1 MIFLELVIQNFG
13 PYCGRQVLNLRPD
26 DRDSPPIILLGG
38 MNGGGKT
45 TLMDAIRLAL
55 YGHRAQCSTRN
66 NLGYSEF
73 LNQSVN
79 RHTPPGDQTRIEL
92 TFEHILNNV
101 QVEFKI
107 QRVWTK
113 NSKTGKDTLGVSID
127 NYEDSALTQ
136 IWDERIEDLL
146 PLGISNLFLFDGEQ
160 VKELAEQEAPTI
172 DVTNAIKTLLG
183 LELAERLGN
192 DIDILVNR
200 KRKALADTKD
210 LASLE
215 KIEQKLNL
223 QQEKY
228 QAAKQQLGLAQ
239 KDIETAQKHHD
250 EISAKFLSEGG
261 KIAKN
266 RSQLETQLSYGH
278 EAIAHLRKELV
289 EIAADVLPLALISP
303 LLNQAQT
310 QAQKESKHL
319 QAKIAQDVLKAR
331 DNRFLNCIE
340 NLALSQEQIE
350 QINLF
355 IEQENKALEQD
366 INLTEKPYLKVASE
380 VSSQLNNVI
389 ERYLPNQINKAQEQL
404 LNLKNKEEELTAIE
418 RQLAAAA
425 PPETYEKLAEA
436 VKVSQSQLV
445 QAKSNYETT
454 KKHCEELGRLVDK
467 TIKELSQFGEQNI
480 DRKND
485 EHIIKASVKV
495 QNTLK
500 LFREKLTLRKL
511 NQLETVVTECFLY
524 LLHKS
529 DLVHRIAIDASTFTL
544 SLYDYAGKSVPKHR
558 LSAGEKQLLAIAFL
572 WGLARVSGRNLPVA
586 IDTPL
591 GRLDSSHRSN
601 LIERY
606 FPNASHQVILLSTD
620 TEIGQTELQQL
631 RDNKAIAREYLLK
644 YSTSNRQTTIEP
656 GYFSNGRTTPNSNPT
671 VSNC

>member
-13 PYCGRQVLNLRPD
+13 PYCGRQVLNLRSQNP
-26 DRDSPPIILLGG
+26 DSPPIILLGG

-107 QRVWTK
+107 ERVWTK
-113 NSKTGKDTLGVSID
+113 NSKNGKDTLGVSID
-127 NYEDSALTQ
+127 SREDTALTQ

-160 VKELAEQEAPTI
+160 VKELAEQETPTI

-215 KIEQKLNL
+215 KIEQKLTL

-228 QAAKQQLGLAQ
+228 QAAKQQLGIAQ
-239 KDIETAQKHHD
+239 EDIEISQKHHD
-250 EISAKFLSEGG
+250 ETSEKFLSEGG

-266 RSQLETQLSYGH
+266 RSQLETQISYGND
-278 EAIAHLRKELV
+278 AIANQRKNLV
-289 EIAADVLPLALISP
+289 EVAADVLPLALISP
-303 LLNQAQT
+303 LLT
-310 QAQKESKHL
+310 QAKTQAEKESKHL

-331 DNRFLNCIE
+331 NARFLSCIE
-340 NLALSQEQIE
+340 NLALLPEQIE
-350 QINLF
+350 QVHLF
-355 IEQENKALEQD
+355 FEEENKVLEQD
-366 INLTEKPYLKVASE
+366 IQLTEQTYLAIDPE
-380 VSSQLNNVI
+380 INNQLNNVI
-389 ERYLPNQINKAQEQL
+389 ERYLPNQINKAKEQL
-404 LNLKNKEEELTAIE
+404 LNLENKAEELTAIE

-425 PPETYEKLAEA
+425 APETYEKLADA
-436 VKVSQSQLV
+436 VRVSQSQLV
-445 QAKSNYETT
+445 QAKSNYETIR
-454 KKHCEELGRLVDK
+454 KHCEELGRLVDK

-485 EHIIKASVKV
+485 EHIIKASAKV

-500 LFREKLTLRKL
+500 LFRQKLTLRKL

-529 DLVHRIAIDASTFTL
+529 DLVHRIAIDANTFAL
-544 SLYDYAGKSVPKHR
+544 SLYDYSGKPVLKHR

-620 TEIGQTELQQL
+620 TEIGLPEVQQL

-644 YSTSNRQTTIEP
+644 YSPSTRQTTIEP
-656 GYFSNGRTTPNSNPT
+656 GYFSNGTPSKSNSAI
-671 VSNC
+671 SKR